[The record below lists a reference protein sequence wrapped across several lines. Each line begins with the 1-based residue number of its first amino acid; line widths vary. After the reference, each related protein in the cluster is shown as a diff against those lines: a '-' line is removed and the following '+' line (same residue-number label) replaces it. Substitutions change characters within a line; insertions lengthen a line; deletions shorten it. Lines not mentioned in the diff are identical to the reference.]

1 MKFAVLGAGG
11 VSGNPAFCPQ
21 RCFRLSIGN
30 PLFFLA
36 EFGLVHRLQSSAQS
50 RLIFMSVPRL
60 TSRIYRYAESH

>member
-21 RCFRLSIGN
+21 RCFRLSIGD
-30 PLFFLA
+30 PLLFLA
-36 EFGLVHRLQSSAQS
+36 EFRLAHRLQSSAQS
-50 RLIFMSVPRL
+50 RLRFMSMPRL